1 MKLVS
6 FSVTNYRSITTAHK
20 IALGEYTVLLGKNN
34 EGKSNISNA
43 LNCAMNILLAH
54 SRMGRTHPTRAY
66 DWTRDF
72 PMQLQSRKNN
82 LQSRF
87 RLEFILSEN
96 ELLEFHTLIGSKL
109 NGSVTIEIAI
119 GVNDRPEIRVPKRG
133 KNASALT
140 RKSDIV
146 AKFIS
151 ERISVNYIP
160 AIRTENSALHE
171 IRNAVLERLE
181 VLEKNIDYLKA
192 MDTINEL
199 QQSVLDDIASNIKQ
213 PLQEFM
219 PKIREVKLQITD
231 ERRKYF
237 FRNGI
242 DIIIDDG
249 NPTNIEFK
257 GDGIKSLTAIALL
270 KEQALKSTTPVIIIE
285 EPEAHLHPEA
295 INQLNLII
303 EGLSENNQVIVT
315 THNPLFVVRD
325 NISRNIIIDNGTAKP
340 AKNLKEVREVL
351 GIKVSDN
358 LINSKYVLVVEGTD
372 DKDALRHMLPKMS
385 DKISKAIKQNLFT
398 IHELGGASSLC
409 YTLNLLKN
417 MLCSYVVLLDDDDE
431 GKKAFEKAEKENL
444 IKVKN
449 ITYTTCK
456 GMVEAEFEDCLKPT
470 VYQKRIKDE
479 YGCDLSLIPE
489 FKKNGKWSDRV
500 KTSFKKIG
508 KPWNDTIEKKV
519 KALVVEEI
527 EKQKDLDDILIS
539 QKKDFLEGLVISVEN
554 MITEF

>member
-20 IALGEYTVLLGKNN
+20 IALGQYTVLLGKNN

-43 LNCAMNILLAH
+43 LNTAMNILLAH
-54 SRMGRTHPTRAY
+54 SKMSRVHLARTY
-66 DWTRDF
+66 NWTRDF
-72 PMQLQSRKNN
+72 PMQLQNRKNK
-82 LQSRF
+82 LQSIF
-87 RLEFILSEN
+87 RLEFILDEN
-96 ELLEFHTLIGSKL
+96 ELIEFHTIVGSKL
-109 NGSVTIEIAI
+109 NGTVTIEITI
-119 GVNDRPEIRVPKRG
+119 GPNNRPEIKVPKRG

-160 AIRTENSALHE
+160 AIRTETSALHE

-181 VLEKNIDYLKA
+181 VLEQNTEYLKA

-199 QQSVLDDIASNIKQ
+199 QQGVLDEIASNIKQ

-219 PKIREVKLQITD
+219 PKIKEVKLQITD
-231 ERRKYF
+231 ERRKNF
-237 FRNGI
+237 FRSGI

-249 NPTNIEFK
+249 NPTNIELK
-257 GDGIKSLTAIALL
+257 GDGIKSLAAIALL
-270 KEQALKSTTPVIIIE
+270 KEHALKSTTPVIIIE

-295 INQLNLII
+295 INQLNSII

-325 NISRNIIIDNGTAKP
+325 NISRNVIIDNGTAKP

-351 GIKVSDN
+351 EIKVSDN
-358 LINSKYVLVVEGTD
+358 LVNSKYVLVVEGTD
-372 DKDALRHMLPKMS
+372 DKEALKYILPKMS
-385 DKISKAIKQNLFT
+385 EKIGKAMKQNLLT
-398 IHELGGASSLC
+398 IHELGGASSLS
-409 YTLNLLKN
+409 YTLSLFKN
-417 MLCSYVVLLDDDDE
+417 MLCSYVVLLDDDEE
-431 GKKAFEKAEKENL
+431 GKKAFDKAERENL
-444 IKVKN
+444 IKVKDV
-449 ITYTTCK
+449 TFTTCK
-456 GMVEAEFEDCLKPT
+456 GMTEAEFEDCLKPA
-470 VYQKRIKDE
+470 VYQQKVKDE
-479 YGCDLSLIPE
+479 FGCDLSLIPD
-489 FKKNGKWSDRV
+489 FKRNGKWSDRV
-500 KTSFKKIG
+500 KTSFKKVG

-519 KALVVEEI
+519 KSLVVEEI
-527 EKQKDLDDILIS
+527 KKQKDLDNTLIP
-539 QKKDFLEGLVISVEN
+539 QKKDFLDGLIISIEN